1 MFSGIYLED
10 ISEVA
15 IHPLYKAV
23 LGLIKYN
30 CLIWNDVT
38 SSFQLKLYVY
48 SYCSYD
54 NANLP

>member
-10 ISEVA
+10 ISEAA
-15 IHPLYKAV
+15 IRRLYKAV

-30 CLIWNDVT
+30 SVIWNDVT
-38 SSFQLKLYVY
+38 SLFQLKLYVY